1 LAMRSLL
8 LTILVLAV
16 AKQVRRFDGDVVLR
30 CSFDFSNLEHRNL
43 YQSLL
48 NQNRDNVDFWSRND
62 IHLTPKSLPSVSSAL
77 QAHKVPCTTL
87 IEDVQALVDAERAYS
102 RLIKEREQ
110 ANTKINSEDPNP
122 DPFFDDYRTLDQIH
136 TWCRNLQAKFPDLVE
151 VEQLNTTYEGR
162 QILVVKVTNGPKGKK
177 PVIFYEGG
185 IHARE
190 WITPATVTYLL
201 GKLTNTSDPNATQLL
216 NVYEFHIV
224 PVVNGDGYNYTWTT
238 DRSWRK
244 TRSPNARSP
253 CIGTDPNRNWDDH
266 WCVVGASTNPC
277 SDSYCGSAAF
287 TEREVVTMGNHV
299 VRTPNVKMFID
310 WHAYGQLWMAPWGW
324 SGATPP
330 DGAAQAT
337 TGNIAVTAIKGV
349 NNLTYTYGTIY
360 NIIYPAS
367 GSSADYGYD
376 VGKVVYSYG
385 VELRDTGTYGFLL
398 PANQIRPQ
406 GEEIWAAVIAMLK
419 VLP

>member
-1 LAMRSLL
+1 
-8 LTILVLAV
+8 
-16 AKQVRRFDGDVVLR
+16 
-30 CSFDFSNLEHRNL
+30 
-43 YQSLL
+43 LL
-48 NQNRDNVDFWSRND
+48 NHDRDEVEFWSRTD
-62 IHLTPKSLPSVSSAL
+62 IHLTPKSLPFVSSLL
-77 QAHKVPCTTL
+77 QAHNVSCTTM
-87 IEDVQALVDAERAYS
+87 IENVQALVDAEQAYS
-102 RLIKEREQ
+102 RLIEEKASSQ
-110 ANTKINSEDPNP
+110 INPEGPNP

-136 TWCRNLQAKFPDLVE
+136 TWCRNLQAQYPNLVE

-162 QILVVKVTNGPKGKK
+162 QILVVKVTNGTKGKR

-190 WITPATVTYLL
+190 WITPATVTYVLSKAL
-201 GKLTNTSDPNATQLL
+201 NDSDPDAIQML
-216 NVYEFHIV
+216 NQYELQIV

-266 WCVVGASTNPC
+266 WCELGASTSPC

-287 TEREVVTMGNHV
+287 TEREVWTMANHIL
-299 VRTPNVKMFID
+299 TTQKNNQTVKMFID

-330 DGAAQAT
+330 DGAAQASV
-337 TGNIAVTAIKGV
+337 GNTAISAIKRV

-367 GSSADYGYD
+367 GSSADYFYD
-376 VGKVVYSYG
+376 VAKVIYSYG

-406 GEEIWAAVIAMLK
+406 GEEIWAAVVAMLK
-419 VLP
+419 QIS